1 MYADKGH
8 AKIRIINF
16 SFIQYLTLFVFPI
29 EDEDASTKL
38 FINDP
43 NNNNDNSVFVAIT
56 TKYDGAM
63 AVVAVAGFFFVDDDS
78 VIFITIIAQC
88 IVSKLKIEETEEWYA
103 SNINSSC
110 WL

>member
-38 FINDP
+38 VINDP
-43 NNNNDNSVFVAIT
+43 NNNNNDNSVFVTIE

-63 AVVAVAGFFFVDDDS
+63 AVVAVAGFFVDDDS
-78 VIFITIIAQC
+78 VIFITIIA
-88 IVSKLKIEETEEWYA
+88 
-103 SNINSSC
+103 
-110 WL
+110 

>member
-38 FINDP
+38 VINDP
-43 NNNNDNSVFVAIT
+43 NNNNDNSVFVTIE

-63 AVVAVAGFFFVDDDS
+63 AVVAVAGFFVDDDS
-78 VIFITIIAQC
+78 VIFIIA
-88 IVSKLKIEETEEWYA
+88 
-103 SNINSSC
+103 
-110 WL
+110 